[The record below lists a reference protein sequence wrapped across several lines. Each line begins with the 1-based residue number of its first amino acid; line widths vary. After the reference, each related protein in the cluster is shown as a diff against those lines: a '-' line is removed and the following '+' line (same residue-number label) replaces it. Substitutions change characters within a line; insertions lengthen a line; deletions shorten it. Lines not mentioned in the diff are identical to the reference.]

1 MIHVQILFRR
11 MGMRVMPWGK
21 RGFFLRVV
29 DGRGMKVVLGVMGGF
44 FSVAVPVGA

>member
-29 DGRGMKVVLGVMGGF
+29 AGRAPTLPRGVMGGF